1 MNPSKALNLLLKK
14 VFFINDFH
22 ANKLMS
28 GKSVKC
34 SILCMRKIREN
45 AFFKRILPWISPK
58 SVKKKNY
65 CFQLCTA
72 FCTPKRFIIKSL
84 QLYQ

>member
-28 GKSVKC
+28 GKSVNLC

-58 SVKKKNY
+58 SVKKKIIVFNSV
-65 CFQLCTA
+65 LHSVR
-72 FCTPKRFIIKSL
+72 PKGL
-84 QLYQ
+84 

>member
-28 GKSVKC
+28 GKSVNLC

-45 AFFKRILPWISPK
+45 AFFKIILPWISPK
-58 SVKKKNY
+58 SVKKKNIV
-65 CFQLCTA
+65 FNSVLHSVR
-72 FCTPKRFIIKSL
+72 PKGL
-84 QLYQ
+84 

>member
-28 GKSVKC
+28 GKSVIC
-34 SILCMRKIREN
+34 VQFYALEKIREN
-45 AFFKRILPWISPK
+45 AFFKRILPWIPPK
-58 SVKKKNY
+58 SVKKKLLFSTLY
-65 CFQLCTA
+65 C
-72 FCTPKRFIIKSL
+72 I
-84 QLYQ
+84 LYAQKVYN